1 VALLGRYYERLADH
15 AVSVSHAVTYLVT
28 GEHSDPESYATE

>member
-1 VALLGRYYERLADH
+1 

-28 GEHSDPESYATE
+28 GEHSDPESYASE